1 MNIETDL
8 SKGVIK
14 KSRIVANHISSN
26 HHEIVVS
33 KEEFFNAI
41 ENGWTIK
48 KNGTNYI
55 FSKKHEGR
63 KEIFIDTYLKRFME
77 ENFSLDQII
86 VK

>member
-1 MNIETDL
+1 MDIEIEENKKNIDY
-8 SKGVIK
+8 IK
-14 KSRIVANHISSN
+14 LQKMAFI
-26 HHEIVVS
+26 
-33 KEEFFNAI
+33 FNAI

-63 KEIFIDTYLKRFME
+63 KEIFLDTYLKRFME

>member
-1 MNIETDL
+1 MDIEIEENKKNIDY
-8 SKGVIK
+8 IK
-14 KSRIVANHISSN
+14 LQKMAFI
-26 HHEIVVS
+26 
-33 KEEFFNAI
+33 FNAI

-63 KEIFIDTYLKRFME
+63 KEIFLDTYLKRFME
-77 ENFSLDQII
+77 ENFSFDQII

>member
-1 MNIETDL
+1 MDGQL
-8 SKGVIK
+8 
-14 KSRIVANHISSN
+14 
-26 HHEIVVS
+26 
-33 KEEFFNAI
+33 
-41 ENGWTIK
+41 K

-63 KEIFIDTYLKRFME
+63 KEIFLDTYLKRFME